1 MMTAGDAKILF
12 FAPIFEMAGGGAEN
26 YAFYLCR
33 ALYDRGYDVHVV
45 TDRGG
50 PVPGISVYHGMA
62 RIHKVLAEV
71 RPDLSIDWGFNHP
84 ADLHRLGGG
93 AHQFFLEH
101 SLNAYHGLLRWYKRL
116 RIQSPKHRAV
126 IRKQAE
132 MLRRPGAFFLAN
144 SRFAADQV
152 VAAGARPE
160 AVGVLHNGVDTGL
173 FRPAKGRE
181 AVDRL
186 RTRWGIGPSDVA
198 VLFIAHNLLL
208 KNFALLRDIFQD
220 LAFRSSGMRLIV
232 VGKRKPSLMPP
243 NSVYA
248 GELSDMMT
256 CYQAADCLAHPT
268 FFDSCANV
276 VFEAM
281 STGLPVV
288 VSNVCG
294 ANELV
299 EEGKSGFVLPVTGKK
314 REIRDQWLK
323 TLQVLGGD
331 EALRRRMGAAG
342 REAMLRN
349 DFGYY
354 VTRLEGF
361 MKQVLERKTAL
372 RPRSLHESEEPPPL
386 APPTKGGESN
396 LGKAGR

>member
-1 MMTAGDAKILF
+1 MRVVLSTG
-12 FAPIFEMAGGGAEN
+12 IFELAGGGAEIF
-26 YAFYLCR
+26 AFRLSR
-33 ALYDRGYDVHVV
+33 ALSDRGHEMHVV

-50 PVPGISVYHGMA
+50 PVPGVSVYLGLTQI
-62 RIHKVLAEV
+62 RKVLEDV
-71 RPDLSIDWGFNHP
+71 RPDLFIDWGFNHP

-93 AHQFFLEH
+93 AHRYFLEH
-101 SLNAYHGLLRWYKRL
+101 SLNAYHGMLRWYKRL
-116 RIQSPKHRAV
+116 RSRSPKHRAR

-132 MLRRPGAFFLAN
+132 MLRRPGAFFLTN
-144 SRFAADQV
+144 SHFAADQV
-152 VAAGARPE
+152 IAAGARPE

-181 AVDRL
+181 SADRL
-186 RTRWGIGPSDVA
+186 RAKWGLCSTDVA
-198 VLFIAHNLLL
+198 VLLVAHNLLL
-208 KNFALLRDIFQD
+208 KNFALLRDIFQRI
-220 LAFRSSGMRLIV
+220 ASRSPRMKLIV
-232 VGKRKPSLMPP
+232 VGKRRPLLMPP
-243 NSVYA
+243 NSLYA
-248 GELSDMMT
+248 GELSDMAS
-256 CYQAADCLAHPT
+256 CYQAADFLAHPT

-294 ANELV
+294 AHELV
-299 EEGKSGFVLPVTGKK
+299 EEGRSGFVLAVTGKK
-314 REIRDQWLK
+314 REIRDQWMK

-331 EALRRRMGAAG
+331 EVLRGRMGAAG

-361 MKQVLERKTAL
+361 MKQVLERKQ
-372 RPRSLHESEEPPPL
+372 
-386 APPTKGGESN
+386 KQV
-396 LGKAGR
+396 

>member
-1 MMTAGDAKILF
+1 MRILLSTG
-12 FAPIFEMAGGGAEN
+12 IFELAGGGAEN
-26 YAFYLCR
+26 FAFRLSR
-33 ALYDRGYDVHVV
+33 ALADRGHDMHVV

-50 PVPGISVYHGMA
+50 PVPGISVYQGIA
-62 RIHKVLAEV
+62 QIDKFIEEL
-71 RPDLSIDWGFNHP
+71 RPDLTVDWGFNHP

-93 AHQFFLEH
+93 AHQHFLEH

-116 RIQSPKHRAV
+116 RNRSPKHRAV

-152 VAAGARPE
+152 IAAGARPE
-160 AVGVLHNGVDTGL
+160 AVGVLHNGVDTGM
-173 FRPAKGRE
+173 FRPAKGKE
-181 AVDRL
+181 AAGRL
-186 RTRWGIGPSDVA
+186 RKKWGLGPSEVA

-208 KNFALLRDIFQD
+208 KNFALLRDIFQG
-220 LAFRSSGMRLIV
+220 LASRYPGMKLIV

-248 GELSDMMT
+248 GELSDMVT
-256 CYQAADCLAHPT
+256 CYQAADFLAHPT

-276 VFEAM
+276 VLEAM
-281 STGLPVV
+281 SAGLPVAT
-288 VSNVCG
+288 SNVCG
-294 ANELV
+294 AHELV

-314 REIRDQWLK
+314 REIRDKWMK
-323 TLQVLGGD
+323 TLQVMGTD
-331 EALRRRMGAAG
+331 EVLRRRMGAAG
-342 REAMLRN
+342 REAMLGN

-361 MKQVLERKTAL
+361 MKQVLERK
-372 RPRSLHESEEPPPL
+372 
-386 APPTKGGESN
+386 KGHDQ
-396 LGKAGR
+396 

>member
-1 MMTAGDAKILF
+1 MRVLLCTG
-12 FAPIFEMAGGGAEN
+12 IFEMAGGGAEN
-26 YAFYLCR
+26 YAFRVSR
-33 ALYDRGYDVHVV
+33 ALSDRGHDMHVV

-50 PVPGISVYHGMA
+50 PVPGISVYQGIA
-62 RIHKVLAEV
+62 RMDEFLEEIQ
-71 RPDLSIDWGFNHP
+71 PDLFVDWGFNHP

-93 AHQFFLEH
+93 AHQYFLEH

-116 RIQSPKHRAV
+116 RNQSLKHRAV

-132 MLRRPGAFFLAN
+132 ILRRPEAFFLAN

-152 VAAGARPE
+152 VAAGARAE

-181 AVDRL
+181 SADRL
-186 RTRWGIGPSDVA
+186 RAKWGLRPTDVA
-198 VLFIAHNLLL
+198 VLFVAHNLLL
-208 KNFALLRDIFQD
+208 KNFALLRDLFQE
-220 LAFRSSGMRLIV
+220 LASRSSRLKLVV
-232 VGKRKPSLMPP
+232 VGKRKPSLMPS
-243 NSVYA
+243 NCVYA
-248 GELSDMMT
+248 GELSDMVT

-294 ANELV
+294 AHELV
-299 EEGKSGFVLPVTGKK
+299 EEGKSGFVLPVSGKK
-314 REIRDQWLK
+314 GEVRDPWMKMLEI
-323 TLQVLGGD
+323 LGGD
-331 EALRRRMGAAG
+331 EDLRRCMGAAG

-349 DFGYY
+349 DFGVY
-354 VTRLEGF
+354 VTRLERV
-361 MKQVLERKTAL
+361 MSQVMERKKE
-372 RPRSLHESEEPPPL
+372 RE
-386 APPTKGGESN
+386 
-396 LGKAGR
+396 

>member
-1 MMTAGDAKILF
+1 MRVLLYTG
-12 FAPIFEMAGGGAEN
+12 IFELAGGGAEN
-26 YAFYLCR
+26 FAFRLSR
-33 ALYDRGYDVHVV
+33 ALSDRGHDMNVV

-50 PVPGISVYHGMA
+50 PVPGISVYQGIA
-62 RIHKVLAEV
+62 QIDKFLEEV
-71 RPDLSIDWGFNHP
+71 RPDLSMDWGFNHP

-93 AHQFFLEH
+93 AHQYFLEH

-116 RIQSPKHRAV
+116 RSRSPKHRAI

-132 MLRRPGAFFLAN
+132 LLQRPGAFFLAN

-181 AVDRL
+181 AADRL
-186 RTRWGIGPSDVA
+186 RAKWGLKPSDVA

-208 KNFALLRDIFQD
+208 KNFALLRDIFQE
-220 LAFRSSGMRLIV
+220 LASRSPGMKLIV
-232 VGKRKPSLMPP
+232 VGKRKPSLLPP
-243 NSVYA
+243 NSIYA
-248 GELSDMMT
+248 GELSDMVA

-276 VFEAM
+276 VLEAM
-281 STGLPVV
+281 STGLPVAA
-288 VSNVCG
+288 SNVCG
-294 ANELV
+294 AHELV

-314 REIRDQWLK
+314 REVRDQWLK
-323 TLQVLGGD
+323 TLQVLGTD
-331 EALRRRMGAAG
+331 EVLRRRMGAAG
-342 REAMLRN
+342 RQAMVRN
-349 DFGYY
+349 DFGVY

-361 MKQVLERKTAL
+361 MKQVLERK
-372 RPRSLHESEEPPPL
+372 
-386 APPTKGGESN
+386 
-396 LGKAGR
+396 KAQRWAEKPH

>member
-1 MMTAGDAKILF
+1 VRILLS
-12 FAPIFEMAGGGAEN
+12 APIFEMAGGGAEN
-26 YAFYLCR
+26 FAFRLSR
-33 ALYDRGYDVHVV
+33 ALSARGHEMHVV

-50 PVPGISVYHGMA
+50 PVPGISVYQGIA
-62 RIHKVLAEV
+62 QVDELLEDL
-71 RPDLSIDWGFNHP
+71 RPDLSMDWGFNHP

-93 AHQFFLEH
+93 VHQYFLEH

-116 RIQSPKHRAV
+116 RSRSPKHRAI

-144 SRFAADQV
+144 SRFAADHV

-160 AVGVLHNGVDTGL
+160 AVAVLHNGVDTDL
-173 FRPAKGRE
+173 FRPAKGKE
-181 AVDRL
+181 AADRL
-186 RTRWGIGPSDVA
+186 RTRWGLGPSEVA

-208 KNFALLRDIFQD
+208 KNFALLRDIFQE
-220 LAFRSSGMRLIV
+220 LASRSPSMKLIV

-248 GELSDMMT
+248 GELGDMVS

-288 VSNVCG
+288 ASNVCG
-294 ANELV
+294 AHELV
-299 EEGKSGFVLPVTGKK
+299 GEGQSGFVLTVTGKK

-331 EALRRRMGAAG
+331 EMLRRRMGAAG
-342 REAMLRN
+342 REAMVRN
-349 DFGYY
+349 DFGVY

-361 MKQVLERKTAL
+361 MKQVLERKK
-372 RPRSLHESEEPPPL
+372 RP
-386 APPTKGGESN
+386 G
-396 LGKAGR
+396 

>member
-1 MMTAGDAKILF
+1 MRVLLSTG
-12 FAPIFEMAGGGAEN
+12 IFELAGGGAEN
-26 YAFYLCR
+26 FAFRLSR
-33 ALYDRGYDVHVV
+33 ALSDRGHEMHVV

-50 PVPGISVYHGMA
+50 PVPGISVYQGIA
-62 RIHKVLAEV
+62 QIDKFIEEL
-71 RPDLSIDWGFNHP
+71 RPDLTVDWGFNHP

-93 AHQFFLEH
+93 AHQYFLEH

-116 RIQSPKHRAV
+116 RNRSPKHRAV

-152 VAAGARPE
+152 IAAGARPE
-160 AVGVLHNGVDTGL
+160 AVGVLHNGVDTGM
-173 FRPAKGRE
+173 FHPAKGKG

-186 RTRWGIGPSDVA
+186 RSRWGLSPSDVA

-208 KNFALLRDIFQD
+208 KNFALLRDIFQG
-220 LAFRSSGMRLIV
+220 LASRYPGMKLIV

-248 GELSDMMT
+248 GELSDMVT

-276 VFEAM
+276 VLEAM
-281 STGLPVV
+281 STGLPVAA
-288 VSNVCG
+288 SNVCG
-294 ANELV
+294 AHELV

-314 REIRDQWLK
+314 REVRDEWMK
-323 TLQVLGGD
+323 TLQVLGTD
-331 EALRRRMGAAG
+331 EVLRRRMGAAG
-342 REAMLRN
+342 REAMLGN

-361 MKQVLERKTAL
+361 MKQVLERK
-372 RPRSLHESEEPPPL
+372 
-386 APPTKGGESN
+386 KGHDQ
-396 LGKAGR
+396 